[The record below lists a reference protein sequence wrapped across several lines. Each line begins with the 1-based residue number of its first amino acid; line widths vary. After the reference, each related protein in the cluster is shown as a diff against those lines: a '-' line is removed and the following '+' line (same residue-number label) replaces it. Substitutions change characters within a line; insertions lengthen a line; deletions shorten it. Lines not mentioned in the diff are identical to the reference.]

1 MEYLLTCLYTALDS
15 FCLFLFL
22 DTFIPRRWND
32 SRFWFGILGYSLS
45 SSIIVCSI
53 SLFFD
58 RNQALKIIVLLF
70 LTFLFCR
77 ILYTKTSPVLLFSL
91 SLISYA
97 LIYLLSFGTGLLTAS
112 ILGVSVERFRLEK
125 LPFIIYTVFYY
136 FIAFSLIFLFH
147 KFFSSY
153 FLFREKHNTTLF
165 HALLYFIFPISSFA
179 TLVLLLYL
187 TTGKEV
193 SETFIF
199 ICCVLVFFA
208 NFATLFLLEK
218 SERANQNHQQ
228 LLALTQQLN
237 LQSKSM
243 NSACELYAS
252 QRRAVHDF
260 RAHLRTVEELLGAKY
275 YDAAQN
281 YLSSLSSQHTD
292 RIFLVNC
299 HHPILDALFNT
310 KASEAVHLGIDISFE
325 VNDLS
330 TLPLDAT
337 DMVVL
342 LSNLLDNAIEACAK
356 YHGEK
361 LIQVRILQE
370 QTFFFSIR
378 NTTAP
383 VEIVADTIKTSKEN
397 PQLHGF
403 GLTNIKTILA
413 KYHGDFVM
421 LYKDGWFQFTGEID
435 LSSI

>member
-1 MEYLLTCLYTALDS
+1 MEYLLTGLYTVLDS

-32 SRFWFGILGYSLS
+32 GRFWGGIFGYSLS
-45 SSIIVCSI
+45 AFVIVCSV
-53 SLFFD
+53 SLLFNG
-58 RNQALKIIVLLF
+58 NQALKITALLF
-70 LTFLFCR
+70 LTFLFGR
-77 ILYTKTSPVLLFSL
+77 ILYAKASNTLLFL
-91 SLISYA
+91 LCLVSYA
-97 LIYLLSFGTGLLTAS
+97 LIYLLSFSTGLLTSS
-112 ILGVSVERFRLEK
+112 ILGVSVEQFRLEK
-125 LPFIIYTVFYY
+125 LPFILYTVFYY
-136 FIAFSLIFLFH
+136 FTTFSLIFLFH
-147 KFFSSY
+147 KFFSSR
-153 FLFREKHNTTLF
+153 FLFHDRHKISFFNG
-165 HALLYFIFPISSFA
+165 LLYFIFSGSSFA
-179 TLVLLLYL
+179 TLIILLYL

-199 ICCVLVFFA
+199 ICCTLVFFS

-218 SERANQNHQQ
+218 SEKSNENHRR

-237 LQSKSM
+237 LQSQSLF
-243 NSACELYAS
+243 SACELYAS
-252 QRRAVHDF
+252 QRKSVHDF
-260 RAHLRTVEELLGAKY
+260 RAHLRTLEGLLSAKN
-275 YDAAQN
+275 YDAAQD
-281 YLSSLSSQHTD
+281 YLHSLSSQQTD
-292 RIFLVNC
+292 RLFLVNC

-310 KASEAVHLGIDISFE
+310 KASEAIRAGIDITFE

-330 TLPLDAT
+330 TLPLDAS

-356 YHGEK
+356 YSNK
-361 LIQVRILQE
+361 KIIQVRILQE
-370 QTFFFSIR
+370 QTFLFSVR

-421 LYKDGWFQFTGEID
+421 LYEDGWFQFTGEID
-435 LSSI
+435 FSLL